1 MKTFTQR
8 PPVGPSGAFL
18 AMSPLEIYEYVQAEA
33 HGYIDRVV
41 CALQY
46 VEVCVLNHPA
56 VAPYWL
62 LPEGTP
68 QCYRVW
74 PSPKRRVA

>member
-1 MKTFTQR
+1 MTTFAAAT
-8 PPVGPSGAFL
+8 
-18 AMSPLEIYEYVQAEA
+18 PLEIYEFVQSEA
-33 HGYIDRVV
+33 HHYVARVTG
-41 CALQY
+41 AQQY

-56 VAPYWL
+56 IAPYWL

-68 QCYRVW
+68 QGHRVW